1 MRNTIVTTHSAMNNR
16 PATGHTIRRMT
27 GNSSVPESFICS
39 LPRTR
44 QTIMRF
50 DLRCLSKV
58 CSYMYVKLITKY
70 EQTDYVYMYKR
81 DYQAFNI

>member
-1 MRNTIVTTHSAMNNR
+1 MNNR

-27 GNSSVPESFICS
+27 GKSSVPGRESPICS

-50 DLRCLSKV
+50 DLRCLSQV
-58 CSYMYVKLITKY
+58 CSYMYVKLIIKY
-70 EQTDYVYMYKR
+70 EKKDYVYMLKR
-81 DYQAFNI
+81 DNQAFNI